1 MKKNLFLLTIL
12 ILALLTAGCGG
23 EKKEVVNVFNWGEYI
38 DEGLIKEFEKETGIK
53 VNYETFSTNEDMY
66 VKVKSGGSS
75 YDLLIPSDYMIE
87 KMLKEELLQPLD
99 HSQLSNIDGLMPV
112 FKDLEFDPGYKYSI
126 PYFWGTV
133 GILYNTTMVD
143 EKIDSWDSLWDE
155 KYANKILML
164 DSQRDALAVS
174 LKRLGY
180 SMNSRN
186 ETELQ
191 EAKDEL
197 IKQKPLVL
205 AYVVDE
211 IKDKMLSGEGAIGLA
226 WSGDAMEVA
235 LHGPKDVFA
244 YVVPKEGSNFWVDSM
259 VIPKNAKNPEAAH
272 KFINF
277 MTDPE
282 NSARNSEYIGFS
294 SPNQEALAYL
304 PAEMVNSPTAYP
316 SQETIDNCEIF
327 KDPGEFVGLYN
338 RIWTEVTIH

>member
-12 ILALLTAGCGG
+12 IAALLVAGCGG
-23 EKKEVVNVFNWGEYI
+23 EKKEVVNIFNWGEYI

-87 KMLKEELLQPLD
+87 KMLKEDLLQPLD
-99 HSQLSNIDGLMPV
+99 HSQLSNIDSLMPV
-112 FKDLEFDPGYKYSI
+112 FKDLAFDPDNKYSI

-143 EKIDSWDSLWDE
+143 ETIDSWDSLWDE

-186 ETELQ
+186 EEELQ
-191 EAKDEL
+191 EAKNEL

-211 IKDKMLSGEGAIGLA
+211 IKDKMLSGEGAIALA
-226 WSGDAMEVA
+226 WSGDAMEVS
-235 LHGPKDVFA
+235 LHGPQDVFA

-259 VIPKNAKNPEAAH
+259 VIPNNAKNPTAAH

-282 NSARNSEYIGFS
+282 ISARNSEYIGYS
-294 SPNQEALAYL
+294 SPNQDALAYL
-304 PAEMVNSPTAYP
+304 PDEMVNSHIAYP
-316 SQETIDNCEIF
+316 SQEVIDNCEIF
-327 KDPGEFVGLYN
+327 KDPGEFVGVYN

>member
-1 MKKNLFLLTIL
+1 MKKKIFLLTIL
-12 ILALLTAGCGG
+12 LLVLLVTGCGG
-23 EKKEVVNVFNWGEYI
+23 EKKEVVNIFNWGEYI
-38 DEGLIKEFEKETGIK
+38 DEGLIKKFEKENGIK

-87 KMLKEELLQPLD
+87 KLLKEDLLQPLELD
-99 HSQLSNIDGLMPV
+99 KIPNIDKLMPT
-112 FKDLEFDPGYKYSI
+112 FRDLEYDPGYKYSV

-143 EKIDSWDSLWDE
+143 DVVDSWDILWNE

-164 DSQRDALAVS
+164 DSQRDSLAVS

-180 SMNSRN
+180 SMNTRS
-186 ETELQ
+186 ESELQ
-191 EAKDEL
+191 EAKAEL

-211 IKDKMLSGEGAIGLA
+211 IKDKMLAGEGALALA
-226 WSGDAMEVA
+226 WSGDAMEVS
-235 LHGPKDVFA
+235 LHANQDIYQ
-244 YVVPKEGSNFWVDSM
+244 YVVPKEGSNFWVDAM
-259 VIPKNAKNPEAAH
+259 VIPRNAKNPDAAH

-277 MTDPE
+277 MTDPV
-282 NSARNSEYIGFS
+282 NSAANSEYIGYS
-294 SPNQEALAYL
+294 SPNQEALALL
-304 PAEMVNSPTAYP
+304 PEEMVNNPTAYP
-316 SQETIDNCEIF
+316 PQEIIDNCEIF
-327 KDPGEFVGLYN
+327 KDPGDFVGVYN